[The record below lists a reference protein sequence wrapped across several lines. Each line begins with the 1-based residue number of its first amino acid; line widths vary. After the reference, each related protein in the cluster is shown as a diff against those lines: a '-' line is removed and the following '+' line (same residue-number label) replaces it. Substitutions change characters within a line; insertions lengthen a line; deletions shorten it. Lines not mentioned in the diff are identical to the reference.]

1 MNNFKTLGC
10 CAESKT
16 SHILPPASQMS
27 YRNRSSNRPTPYS
40 MAASPRSDRMQS
52 RMGSAVTGVS
62 TASPRRSAAMEEKQR
77 SFASGGPFSTGT
89 VAAPGFYAS
98 HRAFADPGPRSAPG
112 EGFRTG
118 EDDTAYATSGSV
130 PYSLPYGHRGFAD
143 PGPRSAPGE
152 GFRAGEDVGSYAT
165 MALGDDADRGA
176 MSGSPRRQP
185 QLQLMAPGSPRAS
198 VRSSG
203 SGASALAA
211 LQQALRESKS
221 AKPTYPSYGGF
232 GTGFGSGSASG
243 FGLAP
248 VSAWGAP
255 MAGGS
260 PRFGSGFATG
270 SSYGGGSDY
279 GSRVASAL
287 AMVGKDDGSSSS
299 SRSSDYVSAWGA
311 PTPSARF
318 GSDYSELTAGGG
330 SYGGVIDI
338 TPTPRNSFADLGR
351 SMPAS
356 GSRGPF

>member
-1 MNNFKTLGC
+1 
-10 CAESKT
+10 
-16 SHILPPASQMS
+16 
-27 YRNRSSNRPTPYS
+27 

-176 MSGSPRRQP
+176 ISGSTRPR

-198 VRSSG
+198 ARSSG

-232 GTGFGSGSASG
+232 GSGFGSGSASG
-243 FGLAP
+243 FGSAP

-255 MAGGS
+255 MAG
-260 PRFGSGFATG
+260 G

-299 SRSSDYVSAWGA
+299 SRGGDYVSAWGA

-318 GSDYSELTAGGG
+318 GSDYSGLTAGGG